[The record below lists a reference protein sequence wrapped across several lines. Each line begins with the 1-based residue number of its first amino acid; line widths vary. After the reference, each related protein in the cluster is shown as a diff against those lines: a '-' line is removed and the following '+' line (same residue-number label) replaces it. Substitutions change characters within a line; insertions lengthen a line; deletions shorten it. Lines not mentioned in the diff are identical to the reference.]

1 MNINKS
7 NKNRRKANNFIN
19 FNSQIIKS
27 QLINLCLIKQIY
39 LHHVSQFFYQLNQ
52 INKIKKD

>member
-27 QLINLCLIKQIY
+27 QLINLCLIK
-39 LHHVSQFFYQLNQ
+39 
-52 INKIKKD
+52 

>member
-27 QLINLCLIKQIY
+27 QLRKHNE
-39 LHHVSQFFYQLNQ
+39 YQSLF
-52 INKIKKD
+52 NKIDLSTSCEPIFLSIKSNK